1 MASERFNF
9 NVSFSEPVNRPGDEP
24 VLTGEDVWQGIAH
37 GARHPDDM
45 AEYVASCEIL
55 SGDKTRFRRKLI
67 IGGGGAVHTGA
78 GQAIEQDVILRHML
92 HGVDTIKV
100 EAVTIDSGATT
111 IFGMSQ
117 GTQELPNPDRPDL
130 YFTGVYELWIDGVKE
145 GTPEAEEVRI
155 KYGNL
160 ARGATQDGVKT
171 FRKWKVEG
179 KLDKWAKLENRA

>member
-1 MASERFNF
+1 MHFARHAPSSPLSQEGCKCFIMHQLPMAWSIDAHTRQGSLINQHIAHQELPALRIPLIPILLQLLLLNMASERFNF

-92 HGVDTIKV
+92 NVSLVLTV
-100 EAVTIDSGATT
+100 
-111 IFGMSQ
+111 
-117 GTQELPNPDRPDL
+117 L
-130 YFTGVYELWIDGVKE
+130 
-145 GTPEAEEVRI
+145 
-155 KYGNL
+155 
-160 ARGATQDGVKT
+160 
-171 FRKWKVEG
+171 
-179 KLDKWAKLENRA
+179 